1 MTTEWCAA
9 FVNFVLELNDV
20 PTLHDINHAHP
31 LVARSFLHWG
41 NEIPPEDIQRGD
53 LVVFPRENSEWKG
66 HVGFFF
72 DKVEDGRWIILG
84 GNQNN
89 KVTYDLYQPSQ
100 ALGIRRHTL
109 RKPIE

>member
-9 FVNFVLELNDV
+9 FVNFVLEINNV
-20 PTLHDINHAHP
+20 PTLHDINHPHP

-41 NEIPPEDIQRGD
+41 NNINKEDIQRGD

-89 KVTYDLYQPSQ
+89 KVTYDLYDPSK